1 MRFSTPN
8 TVPSEVVMPMA
19 VLPSLMASREYST
32 WKRRPSGEKVLI
44 PRSAPH
50 QPYMTCPDSRADLPY
65 SERAMNM
72 VSDFG
77 RLFQAQKN
85 FSRGMRLRVATRRRG
100 GGGGQVGRRRADGE
114 GRYNKCS
121 IPLDRQSSSTHAAGP
136 PALAETPNWNAPAA
150 DRGVE
155 GSTSKAARRVSKQI
169 KHDGDGMRHVYPL
182 VPTRQCA

>member
-50 QPYMTCPDSRADLPY
+50 QSYAISPDSRADLPY

-85 FSRGMRLRVATRRRG
+85 FSRGMRLRVPTRRRG
-100 GGGGQVGRRRADGE
+100 GGRGRLEGGERTVRVDIINVLYRSTGRAPVRTPRDLPPLPKRQIGTLPPLIAGWRA
-114 GRYNKCS
+114 
-121 IPLDRQSSSTHAAGP
+121 
-136 PALAETPNWNAPAA
+136 APRKL
-150 DRGVE
+150 RG
-155 GSTSKAARRVSKQI
+155 A
-169 KHDGDGMRHVYPL
+169 
-182 VPTRQCA
+182 